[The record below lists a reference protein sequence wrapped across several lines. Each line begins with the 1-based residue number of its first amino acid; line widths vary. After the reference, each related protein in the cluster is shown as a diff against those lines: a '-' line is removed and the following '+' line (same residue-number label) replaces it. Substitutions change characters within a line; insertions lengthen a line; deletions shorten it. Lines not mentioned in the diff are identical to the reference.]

1 MTKGEETRQAIV
13 EKAAALFNQRGF
25 SGFSMSALME
35 ATGLEKGGIY
45 RHFDSKEQLAAEAF
59 EYAWQAARGIRM
71 RDLES
76 ISNSVEWLK
85 QYVTNFVQRRPAVP
99 GGCPLLNTAVD
110 ADDGNPALRQLALNA
125 LRSWRNNLIRVV
137 KGGIERGE
145 IKRDANPREV
155 ADIIISSLEGSLM
168 MSRLEGDKD
177 ALLAAQSFL
186 SSYLDTRIRVR
197 GALHREV
204 S

>member
-13 EKAAALFNQRGF
+13 EKAAAILNLRGF

-110 ADDGNPALRQLALNA
+110 ADDGNPILRQLALSA

-137 KGGIERGE
+137 KRGIERGE
-145 IKRDANPREV
+145 IKRDANPKEV

-186 SSYLDTRIRVR
+186 SSYLDTKIRAR
-197 GALHREV
+197 G
-204 S
+204 